1 MLNGWI
7 TAVRTL
13 TIIPVPGKDARDF
26 STSLYGFVWV
36 GALLGGIL
44 YGLALLLQSKICSG
58 WPEASAF
65 LVVLAGVILTRGL
78 HLDGLADVADGFWG
92 GHSRE
97 RVLEI
102 MKDSLLGTFGVVALI
117 LLLLGKWVVLVR
129 LLSSGQVLW
138 LVAALIVSRVLMVDL
153 SVRYPYARES
163 GTASQFVKGAKL
175 THWVSNFIPA
185 AIILFLLLE
194 WQGVLV
200 LAGGWIFCWFFGQ
213 MSRRRI
219 GGVTGDLLGACCEL
233 SEVGVL
239 FVGSML

>member
-7 TAVRTL
+7 TAMRTL

-26 STSLYGFVWV
+26 STSLYAFVWV
-36 GALLGGIL
+36 GTLLGGIL
-44 YGLALLLQSKICSG
+44 YGLTLLLQQQVGSE
-58 WPEASAF
+58 WPEAGAF
-65 LVVLAGVILTRGL
+65 LVVLAGVILTRGF

-117 LLLLGKWVVLVR
+117 LLLLGKWIVLVR
-129 LLSSGQVLW
+129 LLSTGQALW
-138 LVAALIVSRVLMVDL
+138 LIAALIVSRVLMVDL
-153 SVRYPYARES
+153 SVRLPYARES

-175 THWVSNFIPA
+175 QHWLLNFIPA
-185 AIILFLLLE
+185 AIILSLLLG

-200 LAGGWIFCWFFGQ
+200 LVGGWIFGLLFGQ

-219 GGVTGDLLGACCEL
+219 GGITGDLLGACCEL
-233 SEVGVL
+233 SEVGIL
-239 FVGSML
+239 FVGSVL